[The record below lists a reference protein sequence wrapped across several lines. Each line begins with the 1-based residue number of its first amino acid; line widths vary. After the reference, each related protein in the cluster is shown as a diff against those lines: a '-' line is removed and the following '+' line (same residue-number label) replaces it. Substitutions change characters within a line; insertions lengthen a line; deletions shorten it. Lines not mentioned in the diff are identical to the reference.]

1 VQSGLTVA
9 AQAAFVPS
17 GDVGDTLA
25 TATAITL
32 PVDANIAVPGTVG
45 DGANGAKDVDLYQ
58 LTLGTGEQLSVV
70 LNGVF
75 YGQIRFFNAAGQ
87 QVGTQFGPYVNP
99 GTTSLAGQFIAPAA
113 GTYYVGITGYSNT
126 SYDPTVAGSGTNA
139 SYTGAYTL
147 TLERMAA
154 GGTRLRGIVATASSG
169 TAATSGVASA
179 NIGQTITLNG
189 SGLLSGDQVMF
200 TSLDDNG
207 SLYMQ
212 GVTPTTV
219 AADGSSLTVV
229 VPTNATTGTLRLARE
244 NFGLL
249 LQVVPT
255 LTHVDVNINGVFN
268 GGGASITGSGFAEG
282 QTTLNFG
289 ASKLP
294 RWAAPARR
302 TRWPSPALPQP
313 QRRELRRTPGLRR
326 PTRGRRSPSRA
337 AVWTS
342 PQTSCSKRS
351 TTTATR
357 ARWCCI
363 RLRQQPMARRR
374 R

>member
-1 VQSGLTVA
+1 MLTVA

-32 PVDANIAVPGTVG
+32 PVDANIAVPGMVG

-99 GTTSLAGQFIAPAA
+99 GTTSQAGQFTAPAA

-147 TLERMAA
+147 TLERLVA
-154 GGTRLRGIVATASSG
+154 GGTRLNGIVATAASG
-169 TAATSGVASA
+169 TAASSGVASA

-212 GVTPTTV
+212 G
-219 AADGSSLTVV
+219 
-229 VPTNATTGTLRLARE
+229 
-244 NFGLL
+244 
-249 LQVVPT
+249 
-255 LTHVDVNINGVFN
+255 
-268 GGGASITGSGFAEG
+268 
-282 QTTLNFG
+282 
-289 ASKLP
+289 
-294 RWAAPARR
+294 
-302 TRWPSPALPQP
+302 
-313 QRRELRRTPGLRR
+313 
-326 PTRGRRSPSRA
+326 
-337 AVWTS
+337 
-342 PQTSCSKRS
+342 
-351 TTTATR
+351 
-357 ARWCCI
+357 
-363 RLRQQPMARRR
+363 
-374 R
+374 